1 MPADTSGIVTRSV
14 VDRLVLRHRVLQ
26 LTRAHFDKQAFVEVE
41 TPSVVPSPGLDVH
54 LDAFGV
60 SGGSAAPGLSTTSAP
75 RFLATSPE
83 YQMKRLLASGM
94 PNIYQVCRAFRR
106 DEEGHNHQPEF
117 TMLEWY
123 RANAGSHELMRDTEQ
138 LVASVAQQINGTTF
152 LERDGQ
158 RLDLAPPWPRMTVA
172 AAFERYAGCALDDV
186 VSDEDR
192 FFRLLVE
199 RIEPELGRAQPMFLT
214 HYPASMASLA
224 RIDPHDRRYAD
235 RFEAYVFGI
244 ELCNGFGELT
254 DAVEQRA
261 RLLSDQATRKTLG
274 KDIYPLD
281 GRFLAAL
288 EHGLPDSGGNA
299 LGFDRLVMLLLG
311 TARVE
316 DVMAFPASRL

>member
-1 MPADTSGIVTRSV
+1 VPADTSGLVSRTV
-14 VDRLVLRHRVLQ
+14 VDRLVQRHRILQ

-60 SGGSAAPGLSTTSAP
+60 SAGSPPRGLSHAP
-75 RFLATSPE
+75 RFLGTSPE

-123 RANAGSHELMRDTEQ
+123 RANAGSQELMRDTEE
-138 LVASVAQQINGTTF
+138 LVASIAQHINGTTV
-152 LERDGQ
+152 LEREGQ
-158 RLDLAPPWPRMTVA
+158 RLDLATPWPRMTVA

-186 VSDEDR
+186 VADEDR

-199 RIEPELGRAQPMFLT
+199 RIEPELGRTQPVFLT

-224 RIDPHDRRYAD
+224 RIDPNDSRYAD

-254 DAVEQRA
+254 DPVEQRA
-261 RLLSDQATRKTLG
+261 RLVTDQATRRTLG
-274 KDIYPLD
+274 KDVYPLD
-281 GRFLAAL
+281 ERFLAAL
-288 EHGLPDSGGNA
+288 EHGLPESGGNA